1 MINLIVIVFYQ
12 VNKLGVSYQ
21 KLLFPVLL
29 QELIDLNKKG
39 IISFQNVVTFNMD
52 EYVGLP
58 KEHPESYYFLRNGH
72 IQHPGQQHSRS
83 GYWYSPV

>member
-29 QELIDLNKKG
+29 QAFSHRTCQVFALFVSDVLHRLLHL
-39 IISFQNVVTFNMD
+39 
-52 EYVGLP
+52 YRVGYNSNLLFSANSAIRFTAAPAQVNDP
-58 KEHPESYYFLRNGH
+58 K
-72 IQHPGQQHSRS
+72 
-83 GYWYSPV
+83 